1 MRMPVRPVTRLTD
14 ACSRKIENHARS
26 VPPHFKHSN
35 FCRQPMSLDGI
46 GPPGPLASRI
56 GYRKSRTSFG

>member
-1 MRMPVRPVTRLTD
+1 MRMSVRPVTRLTD

-35 FCRQPMSLDGI
+35 FCRQPRSLDGDQPAVVA
-46 GPPGPLASRI
+46 GVTDRI
-56 GYRKSRTSFG
+56 